1 MAKKM
6 KEGEMDEEMIEAFK
20 TFDKNGNG
28 FITIQEMKDVMHQYG
43 EKLSDEDVQLM
54 FEETDYDK
62 DGKISFEDFVL
73 MMMAK

>member
-28 FITIQEMKDVMHQYG
+28 YITQ
-43 EKLSDEDVQLM
+43 
-54 FEETDYDK
+54 
-62 DGKISFEDFVL
+62 
-73 MMMAK
+73 

>member
-1 MAKKM
+1 
-6 KEGEMDEEMIEAFK
+6 MDEEMIEAFK
-20 TFDKNGNG
+20 TFDKNNNG
-28 FITIQEMKDVMHQYG
+28 FITIKELQDVMHQYG

>member
-20 TFDKNGNG
+20 TFDKNNNG
-28 FITIQEMKDVMHQYG
+28 FITFEEMKDIMNQYG
-43 EKLSDEDVQLM
+43 EKLSDEDAQLT